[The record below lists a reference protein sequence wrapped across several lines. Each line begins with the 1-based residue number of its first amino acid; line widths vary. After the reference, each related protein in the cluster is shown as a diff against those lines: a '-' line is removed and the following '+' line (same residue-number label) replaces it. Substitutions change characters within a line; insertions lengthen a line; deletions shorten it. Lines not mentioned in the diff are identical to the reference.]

1 MDKTGKIKFT
11 METANDTDL
20 EFLDFKL
27 KIVEGKIRADIF
39 DKTTNS
45 FIYSTTNICYP
56 KKDICNIPKGIVL
69 TLKIICDDDTTFGK

>member
-39 DKTTNS
+39 AKTTNS

-56 KKDICNIPKGIVL
+56 KKNICNTPKGIVL
-69 TLKIICDDDTTFGK
+69 TLKIICDDDTTFDK